1 MKKLLVLLLLPI
13 GWGIWKYQSTHHPD
27 LPGYQVDAGEIQR
40 EHEKIYGNP
49 LDSAEIDKG
58 FAGAR
63 AYVHRAQYRDA
74 IMFFRSANKIAA
86 LPIFYNNLGTLYV
99 ATHDFPKAIT
109 AFHQALNRDPTYQPA
124 IDNLN
129 ELKKRPEGQLAV
141 LEAEPNNN
149 PDLANDFAFDLPVAA
164 TIEAGLGDTDVYALT
179 TPPAPR
185 DLFEVKVE
193 NHNANFAPR
202 LRVLDSD
209 GIASSNW
216 DFRAEPGASIAQ
228 VFTAKPNTQLFLEV
242 SGSNH
247 TGGSY
252 HISAHALKAFDAHEP
267 NDTIFEATPVQFGK
281 TLNGNIMDQNDND
294 YFSFIAANSGAASVL
309 VGDESGGLSPG
320 VTIFGPDRTTLQ
332 FGPTVLPGNFV
343 RLTVQVD
350 GGHPYYVQVWS
361 QNGTAGPYG
370 ITVTQP

>member
-185 DLFEVKVE
+185 DPVRGEDSKTTTPTSLLGFAFSIPTASRPATGISAP
-193 NHNANFAPR
+193 NQAPR
-202 LRVLDSD
+202 LPR
-209 GIASSNW
+209 SSPPN
-216 DFRAEPGASIAQ
+216 RILNYSSRSRGAITQ
-228 VFTAKPNTQLFLEV
+228 VARIT
-242 SGSNH
+242 
-247 TGGSY
+247 
-252 HISAHALKAFDAHEP
+252 SALMP
-267 NDTIFEATPVQFGK
+267 
-281 TLNGNIMDQNDND
+281 
-294 YFSFIAANSGAASVL
+294 
-309 VGDESGGLSPG
+309 
-320 VTIFGPDRTTLQ
+320 
-332 FGPTVLPGNFV
+332 
-343 RLTVQVD
+343 
-350 GGHPYYVQVWS
+350 
-361 QNGTAGPYG
+361 
-370 ITVTQP
+370 